1 MALEANTDYF
11 ALCTERVNLINFKG
25 FKLPVSA
32 KIGIKTSGQRHFE
45 LGLHNPVVSI
55 GTLILMTALKKP
67 IALQR
72 KEVGGFSLSLP
83 APQGSTPSN
92 VLQVK
97 PELEAT
103 LNRTGGLLPEL
114 QLNELNAVL
123 RIRQT

>member
-11 ALCTERVNLINFKG
+11 ALCTECVNLINFKG
-25 FKLPVSA
+25 FKLPVSV
-32 KIGIKTSGQRHFE
+32 KIGIKTSGHKHFE

-55 GTLILMTALKKP
+55 GALILMTALKKP

-83 APQGSTPSN
+83 GPQGSTPSN
-92 VLQVK
+92 ILQIK
-97 PELEAT
+97 PEIEAT

-114 QLNELNAVL
+114 QPNEFNAVL